1 MLKWCFL
8 NREKQSL
15 WMFVSEMFHKMS
27 KIFGRSDADGRLI
40 KLSLKINLYPLKM
53 KGSVLASNSLLS
65 IGKICSLI
73 LVNWNVLG
81 KFRWNSAFFLHKFF
95 TTAVT
100 MFSTVFR
107 FARGVFFFLVI
118 MKSENLIQ
126 LLLEFFYCKPSF
138 QKVYPTS
145 CISLIMYNSVLHLV
159 LYAKQVFS

>member
-107 FARGVFFFLVI
+107 FARGFFFSCNNEKWEFDSATARIFLLQTFL
-118 MKSENLIQ
+118 SE
-126 LLLEFFYCKPSF
+126 S
-138 QKVYPTS
+138 
-145 CISLIMYNSVLHLV
+145 ISNFLHLSDHV
-159 LYAKQVFS
+159 